1 MAQLGATLKKGGSKA
16 LSAGSSAISKGSDLT
31 TGLPPWA
38 KGVIVVGLG
47 FIAWKIYHG
56 VTKGISQSQLN
67 QKSRD
72 SIQETQGWYKEL
84 EESKKSDKTKPTM
97 SNAEMKSFAN
107 RLQTTMDGYGTR
119 DYDIKQ
125 MFKRVKT
132 NGDFA
137 GINSAFGTRSI
148 ARPTGLIWVSDFR
161 GTMAECLQE
170 EADSDTLDAVNKTL
184 KDNGISY
191 RI

>member
-1 MAQLGATLKKGGSKA
+1 MKKIGATLKSGGQKA
-16 LSAGSSAISKGSDLT
+16 LSASTSALNKGSDLT

-38 KGVIVVGLG
+38 KGVILIGLG
-47 FIAWKIYHG
+47 FIAWKIYQG
-56 VTKGISQSQLN
+56 VTKGISQSKLN

-97 SNAEMKSFAN
+97 SNTEMKSFAN

-132 NGDFA
+132 DGDFA

-148 ARPTGLIWVSDFR
+148 ARPTGLIWTDDFR
-161 GTMAECLQE
+161 GTMAECLQD
-170 EADSDTLDAVNKTL
+170 EADSETIVAVNKTL
-184 KDNGISY
+184 KSNGVSY